1 VLVRHARTAW
11 NFQGRAQGHTDV
23 PLDDVGREQARAL
36 APYIVTMAPSRI
48 VSSDLARAR
57 ETAEVLGAATGLPV
71 TIDAR
76 LREFDVGER
85 AGLSATEFAEKFPA
99 EHAHWLGGHVTGMVP
114 GAETVAQ
121 VTERMVPALREVW
134 EATGRG
140 ETSVVVTHGASL
152 RVCMLTLLGLPEE
165 HFVRFRAI
173 DNCGWV
179 VLEEAPGNGGF
190 RLASYN
196 ETAHPAEHGP
206 DFASDS
212 PIR

>member
-1 VLVRHARTAW
+1 MLVRHGRTRW
-11 NFQGRAQGHTDV
+11 NSEGRAQGHTDV
-23 PLDDVGREQARAL
+23 PLDEVGRRQAEVL
-36 APYIVTMAPSRI
+36 APYVVTMAPARI
-48 VSSDLARAR
+48 VTSDLARAR
-57 ETAEVLGAATGLPV
+57 QTAEVLGAATGLPV
-71 TIDAR
+71 TVDAR

-85 AGLSATEFAEKFPA
+85 SGLTAAEFADKFPA
-99 EHAHWLGGHVTGMVP
+99 EHGHWIAGHVTGMVA
-114 GAETVAQ
+114 GAETVAE
-121 VTERMVPALREVW
+121 VTARMLPALREVW
-134 EATGRG
+134 AATAPD

-152 RVCMLTLLGLPEE
+152 RVCMLALLGLPEE

-179 VLEEAPGNGGF
+179 VLEEAPGDGGF

-196 ETAHPAEHGP
+196 ETAHPAVHGP